1 MIRKLFYNS
10 CESELIKNKV
20 EILEGDIVK
29 ILNKEN
35 LYSIECVNN
44 SDISSYFRT
53 CAIYGLDNN
62 DFFETYPVSQ
72 LIFINR
78 EFEDVEEIL
87 P

>member
-20 EILEGDIVK
+20 EILEGDTVK
-29 ILNKEN
+29 ILNREN
-35 LYSIECVNN
+35 LYSIECVCN
-44 SDISSYFRT
+44 SDVFTNFRT

-62 DFFETYPVSQ
+62 DFFGTYPVSQ
-72 LIFINR
+72 LIFVNR